1 MVASEGLG
9 TLEDAEAIKPLKL
22 WSFAEA
28 TASGLG
34 SGGAD
39 SSPGAGVLARVVFT
53 WMGAES
59 CSFVSG
65 SGLAPMFAAIRIT
78 GESATPADGLSGGAT
93 VAVLG
98 AEVCVTELARPGVP
112 VEGAPTG
119 ENVGAG
125 AAAGCLESWGVLRG
139 CALDLPSFP

>member
-39 SSPGAGVLARVVFT
+39 SSPWAGVLARVFFT
-53 WMGAES
+53 RLGAES
-59 CSFVSG
+59 GSFVSG
-65 SGLAPMFAAIRIT
+65 SGLAAMFAAIRIT

-98 AEVCVTELARPGVP
+98 AGVWVP
-112 VEGAPTG
+112 D
-119 ENVGAG
+119 VGG
-125 AAAGCLESWGVLRG
+125 
-139 CALDLPSFP
+139 P